1 MLKVQYEL
9 HPDPAP
15 IYPWSLYEL
24 DVCEE
29 YQKLLK
35 EKSNDERAFQE
46 FFERNPSFL
55 PGAFEL
61 RNLSGHLPHLQC
73 LITQP
78 EIGAS
83 HVRKPDFLWLS
94 QDSLTFVPVFIEI
107 ERPSKLTFTQT
118 GKTSADFTQAMD
130 QIIEWKSILNKPE
143 NQLAFFQK
151 YNLPKDL
158 TNKVFK
164 PQFIL
169 IYGRR
174 EEYEGN
180 EYLTRKRSELQSEDI
195 TIMSYDRLSPRY
207 DSRSMLCAQ
216 VSNTTGNTQ
225 YKIVTIPP
233 TFELDA
239 AWASDYKE
247 YTGFMEAIDRMQYT
261 TPQRKDFLKVRFPY
275 WRDIGP
281 TLHCFDGNT
290 KE

>member
-1 MLKVQYEL
+1 M
-9 HPDPAP
+9 
-15 IYPWSLYEL
+15 
-24 DVCEE
+24 
-29 YQKLLK
+29 
-35 EKSNDERAFQE
+35 
-46 FFERNPSFL
+46 

-83 HVRKPDFLWLS
+83 YIRKPDFLWLS

-107 ERPSKLTFTQT
+107 EKPSKKTFTQT

-151 YNLPKDL
+151 YNLPKEL
-158 TNKVFK
+158 TSKVFK

-174 EEYEGN
+174 EEYAGN
-180 EYLTRKRSELQSEDI
+180 EYLMRKRSELQSDDI
-195 TIMSYDRLSPRY
+195 VIMSYDRLSPQY
-207 DSRSMLCAQ
+207 DSRNMLCAQ

-233 TFELDA
+233 TFEFDA
-239 AWASDYKE
+239 ALASDYKE
-247 YTGFMEAIDRMQYT
+247 YIGFMDAIDKMEYT
-261 TPQRKDFLKVRFPY
+261 TQERKDFLKLRFPY
-275 WRDIGP
+275 WQDIGP
-281 TLHCFDGNT
+281 SLYSFDG
-290 KE
+290 KRRE